1 MITLIMMYVY
11 FDAQG
16 NIKAISPDADSL
28 SASLYGSAMFPLADV
43 ESFLTAK
50 KNTFDFYVKS
60 METFNK
66 VEYKIL
72 RKKQIEISKVR
83 AADTY
88 LTEITS
94 TRVQKD
100 TIILIE
106 NFISLKQ
113 LKITITPELRTLKEE
128 GSVEAQESIVNFIN
142 TPAAT
147 LFFTKKQDPYFL
159 IHSFLFSPK
168 TLFDE
173 GSLTIDYEKNLK
185 NLSVFTRRI
194 INRYTY
200 IERT

>member
-1 MITLIMMYVY
+1 MKTLIMMYVY
-11 FDAQG
+11 FDADG
-16 NIKAISPDADSL
+16 NIKAISPDTDAV
-28 SASLYGSAMFPLADV
+28 SASLYSLAMFPLTDV

-60 METFNK
+60 IETFNK

-72 RKKQIEISKVR
+72 RKKQIEISKIR
-83 AADTY
+83 AVDTY

-94 TRVQKD
+94 NRLQKD

-142 TPAAT
+142 TPTAT

-168 TLFDE
+168 ALFDE
-173 GSLTIDYEKNLK
+173 GTLIIDYEKDLK

-200 IERT
+200 IERE

>member
-1 MITLIMMYVY
+1 MYVY
-11 FDAQG
+11 FDSQG

-28 SASLYGSAMFPLADV
+28 SSSLYGSAMFPLVDV
-43 ESFLTAK
+43 EPFLTAK
-50 KNTFDFYVKS
+50 MNTFDFYVKS
-60 METFNK
+60 TETFNK
-66 VEYKIL
+66 IEYKIV
-72 RKKQIEISKVR
+72 RKQQIKISNVR

-94 TRVQKD
+94 NRVQKD

-113 LKITITPELRTLKEE
+113 LKITITPELRILKEE
-128 GSVEAQESIVNFIN
+128 GSAEAQESIVNFIN
-142 TPAAT
+142 TAVAT

-159 IHSFLFSPK
+159 IQSFLFSPK

-173 GSLTIDYEKNLK
+173 GSLTINYEKDLK

-200 IERT
+200 IERE

>member
-11 FDAQG
+11 FDTDG
-16 NIKAISPDADSL
+16 NIKAISPDADAL
-28 SASLYGSAMFPLADV
+28 SASLYSSAMFPLTEV
-43 ESFLTAK
+43 EAFLTAK

-60 METFNK
+60 IETFSK

-83 AADTY
+83 AVDTY

-94 TRVQKD
+94 NRLQKD

-113 LKITITPELRTLKEE
+113 LKITITPELRTLKDE
-128 GSVEAQESIVNFIN
+128 GSVDAQESIVNFIN
-142 TPAAT
+142 TPTAT

-159 IHSFLFSPK
+159 IQSFVFSPK
-168 TLFDE
+168 VLFEE
-173 GSLTIDYEKNLK
+173 GALILNYEKDLK